1 MNKLSLWL
9 AKIKRFSLSDFLLKA
24 WVGLVYLFLYIPL
37 VVLTVFSCNN
47 AKFPY
52 RWVGFTTDWYKELLV
67 STDIW
72 LATKNSFIIA
82 FSAVCLSLLLGLF
95 FVLWNA
101 HYKKRSL
108 IPAFYPNLFVP
119 EIVLAVGLLSFFVF
133 LQVPLGLMT
142 LTVAHTLLGL
152 GYAIP
157 IINARYQS
165 LDKKLIEASLDLGA
179 NYRQTLIRVIIP
191 SLRSA
196 LLAAGIL
203 IFIISLDDFLLAF
216 FCSGSSDQTLSTY
229 IFAMICCGVSPVV
242 NALATLMLVVSATCV
257 IIFCSLQGKARIW

>member
-1 MNKLSLWL
+1 MSK
-9 AKIKRFSLSDFLLKA
+9 KGFSFSGFLLPL
-24 WVGLVYLFLYIPL
+24 WVAAVYLFLYIPL
-37 VVLTVFSCNN
+37 IVLTVFSFND
-47 AKFPY
+47 ATFPY
-52 RWVGFTTDWYKELLV
+52 RWVGFTTDWYKELFV

-82 FSAVCLSLLLGLF
+82 IAAVIMSITIGLL

-101 HYKKRSL
+101 HRKNRSL
-108 IPAFYPNLFVP
+108 LPFFYPNLFVP

-133 LQVPLGLMT
+133 LHVPLGLMT
-142 LTVAHTLLGL
+142 LVVGHTLLGL

-165 LDKKLIEASLDLGA
+165 LDKRLIEASLDLGA
-179 NYRQTLIRVIIP
+179 SYRQTLIRVIIP
-191 SLRSA
+191 SVRPA

-242 NALATLMLVVSATCV
+242 NALATLMLVVSSICV
-257 IIFCSLQGKARIW
+257 VIFCSLQAKARIW